1 MAEKLEDLNLPNA
14 PVQRIIKEVLPES
27 VIIGKDVK
35 AAVAKAASMF
45 ILYITSLSTQIAQ
58 KVNRKT
64 LVAQDIFDAL
74 EEAEFEEFNEPLKQA
89 LAEFKSSKSNKKD
102 DKHKSNNEDEE
113 EMEEEEV
120 NEEKDD

>member
-64 LVAQDIFDAL
+64 LAAQDIFDAL

-89 LAEFKSSKSNKKD
+89 LAEFKLLKSNKKD
-102 DKHKSNNEDEE
+102 DKQKNSNEDDE